1 LIPDKITATKKFT
14 PNLHVVNSSS
24 FTDGNLRSKFPFQ
37 IKPDVTIYSKL
48 AFKTNSAWAEIFI
61 EFKWDSKDNLFCDIK
76 HYGDPLLSNTKS
88 ARDTLGQITSYAAAQ
103 FGAQF
108 RTHLYSVFI
117 CKDTA
122 RILRWDRSGA
132 IVTEAFKYNDSS
144 YLVDFFRFYSVASP
158 AMRGVDT
165 SVSIPETE
173 EQCEARNFLKWDDD
187 IPLFKLSVP
196 FAPGSL
202 QYFIVCSPIT
212 TAYTPPGRATRGF
225 EAYDQLRKTAVY
237 LKDSWRLN
245 LSDITAEGL
254 VYETLKKAS
263 VPNIPHCIASGD
275 ISVLSDPQSYHW
287 HATKTQDYARKEWAK
302 PLKAV
307 LTPHLHYRLVLDVIG
322 RSLMEY
328 KSSYEMT
335 AAVRDALVGKSLDW
349 L

>member
-1 LIPDKITATKKFT
+1 
-14 PNLHVVNSSS
+14 
-24 FTDGNLRSKFPFQ
+24 
-37 IKPDVTIYSKL
+37 VTIYSEL
-48 AFKTNSAWAEIFI
+48 ASKTNSALAEIFI
-61 EFKWDSKDNLFCDIK
+61 EFKWDSKDNPFCDIK
-76 HYGDPLLSNTKS
+76 HHGDPLLSNTKS
-88 ARDTLGQITSYAAAQ
+88 ARDTLGQITLYAAAQ

-122 RILRWDRSGA
+122 RILRWDRSGT

-144 YLVDFFRFYSVASP
+144 YLVDFFRFYSVAPP
-158 AMRGVDT
+158 AMRGVDA
-165 SVSIPETE
+165 SVSIPKAK
-173 EQCEARNFLKWDDD
+173 EQREARNALKWDDN

-202 QYFIVCSPIT
+202 RYFIVCSPIT
-212 TAYTPPGRATRGF
+212 TAYTPPGCATRGF
-225 EAYDQLRKTAVY
+225 EAYDQSQKTAVY
-237 LKDSWRLN
+237 LKDSWKLN

-275 ISVLSDPQSYHW
+275 ISLLSDPGPESY
-287 HATKTQDYARKEWAK
+287 HATKTQDYVQKEWAK

-322 RSLMEY
+322 RSLAEY
-328 KSSYEMT
+328 
-335 AAVRDALVGKSLDW
+335 
-349 L
+349 